1 LGGLFCFLSIFVLW
15 PTKNSISPV
24 YFHQQLRTSNFLEL
38 HQYTFFGY
46 SSLPLFQQSEVKSAM
61 ILKRMMQAKE
71 LSTIARYP
79 IPNINHSHGVI
90 LTHQLP
96 QPPTIFNFHQTHTTG
111 KIKNP
116 TRDIGNKMFIIKS
129 KQS

>member
-1 LGGLFCFLSIFVLW
+1 MGGLFCFLSIFVLW
-15 PTKNSISPV
+15 PTKNSVSPV

-71 LSTIARYP
+71 PSTIARYP

-90 LTHQLP
+90 QTHQSQP
-96 QPPTIFNFHQTHTTG
+96 PPTIFNYHLTPITG

-116 TRDIGNKMFIIKS
+116 TKATGNKMFIIKS